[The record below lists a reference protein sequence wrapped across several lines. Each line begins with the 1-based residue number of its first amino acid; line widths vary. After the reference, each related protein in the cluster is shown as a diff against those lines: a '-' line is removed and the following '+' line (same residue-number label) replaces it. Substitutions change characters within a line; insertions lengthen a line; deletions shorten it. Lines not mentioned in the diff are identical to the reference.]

1 MTECKRCGK
10 CCRHHRTLFLEAS
23 ISNNP
28 LFEAMK
34 KYLKREPYAED
45 ANCLALGW
53 DGDKAICLIELVFGK
68 DAKPQICKEYP
79 NIGNC
84 EYGK

>member
-1 MTECKRCGK
+1 
-10 CCRHHRTLFLEAS
+10 
-23 ISNNP
+23 
-28 LFEAMK
+28 MK